1 MGKGN
6 TGRNQ
11 FVGANQAF
19 FFLLIYEQNAKLK
32 KEEKGSDFG
41 GFQSLQLQGET

>member
-41 GFQSLQLQGET
+41 GFQSLHLQGEM